1 VKHSFLFSR
10 KIINILT
17 DLQICSKKL
26 FLLQKFVFENH
37 SKKFEENLMKRFLAF
52 LLILFTLSGVPAL
65 AQTRAKNIKTAATT
79 APRFGNTD
87 GITAAQ
93 LRNYLEFIASDELE
107 GRDTPSRGLDIAA
120 MYIADHLRSWGIKPA
135 GDGGGSYFQK
145 FPIKRNKIVAQN
157 TNLQLNNQTFT
168 YGEDFLAGFNPANI
182 SASNIVYASHG
193 WVVKSKNINPYEN
206 IDVKDKIVVVV
217 NSLPKGVSFNDLQ
230 GKPGEDWFSPPLY
243 AQTHGAK
250 AVVVFATFGLLA
262 NWKSSLWTQTEKG
275 GLEFGKPE
283 TPITIPTVTVSPRV
297 VAALFQGEKLSGS
310 AVYTRA
316 EKEDFVEPFD
326 LNPNKKISL
335 NVAVKAENTHS
346 QNVVGILEGSD
357 PFLKNEYVAIGAHY
371 DHVGMN
377 PNWSG
382 EDKIWNGAD
391 DDGSG
396 TVAVLAMAEAFAK
409 AAQRPKRSILFIW
422 HAGEEK
428 GLWGSEYFADNP
440 TVPIGSII
448 TQLNIDMI
456 GRAQKLNEEVKPR
469 NKELTK
475 QGEVYLIGSRMMSS
489 ELGDLSESVNNS
501 FLKMNFNYRY
511 DDPKDPQQFFYRS
524 DHFNYAKKGI
534 PIIFYMDGDHED
546 YHQPS
551 DSIEK
556 IDFENMEKIARTI
569 FATGW
574 ELANRPT
581 RPNVDKPLSKEITGN

>member
-1 VKHSFLFSR
+1 M
-10 KIINILT
+10 
-17 DLQICSKKL
+17 KK
-26 FLLQKFVFENH
+26 
-37 SKKFEENLMKRFLAF
+37 FLAF
-52 LLILFTLSGVPAL
+52 VLALFVLAGAPLQSAS
-65 AQTRAKNIKTAATT
+65 AQTRAKNKTVGSSATLV

-87 GITAAQ
+87 GITAQQ

-120 MYIADHLRSWGIKPA
+120 MYIADHLKSWGIKPA
-135 GDGGGSYFQK
+135 GDGGTYFQK
-145 FPIKRNKIVAQN
+145 IPLRRVKIDAQN
-157 TNLQLNNQTFT
+157 TRLSLNNQSFA
-168 YGEDFLAGFNPANI
+168 YGEDFLANFTAGNIPAGE
-182 SASNIVYASHG
+182 IVYASHG
-193 WVVKSKNINPYEN
+193 WVLKSKNINPYQG
-206 IDVKDKIVVVV
+206 IDVRDKIVVVT
-217 NSLPKGVSFNDLQ
+217 NSLPKGVTFNDLQ
-230 GKPGEDWFSPPLY
+230 GKPGDDWFSPPLY
-243 AQTHGAK
+243 AQANGAK
-250 AVVVFATFGLLA
+250 AVISFANFGNLS
-262 NWKSSLWTQTEKG
+262 NWKGNVWTQTEKG
-275 GLEFGKPE
+275 GVEFGKPQAQ
-283 TPITIPTVTVSPRV
+283 ITIPTVIAGPRLI
-297 VAALFQGEKLSGS
+297 AAMFQGEKSSGGN
-310 AVYTRA
+310 AYTKA
-316 EKEDFVEPFD
+316 LAGEPVDAFAM
-326 LNPNKKISL
+326 NPNKKISL
-335 NVAVKAENTHS
+335 NVATKTENIHS

-357 PFLKNEYVAIGAHY
+357 PVLKNEYVAIGAHY

-377 PNWSG
+377 PFSGG

-396 TVAVLAMAEAFAK
+396 TVAVMAMAEAFSK
-409 AAQRPKRSILFIW
+409 GQRPKRSILFIW

-475 QGEVYLIGSRMMSS
+475 QGEVYLIGSKMMST
-489 ELGDLSESVNNS
+489 ELGEISEATNNA

-524 DHFNYAKKGI
+524 DHYNYAKKGV

-551 DSIEK
+551 DSVEK
-556 IDFENMEKIARTI
+556 IDFEQMEKIARTI

-574 ELANRPT
+574 ELANRAA
-581 RPNVDKPLSKEITGN
+581 RPKVDKPLPQGN